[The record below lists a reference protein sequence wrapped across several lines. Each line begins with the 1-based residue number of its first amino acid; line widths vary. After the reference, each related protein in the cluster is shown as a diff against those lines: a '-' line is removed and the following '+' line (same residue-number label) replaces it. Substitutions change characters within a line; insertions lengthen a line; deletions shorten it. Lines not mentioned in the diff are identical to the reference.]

1 MTAMERGYV
10 LGSDRAEGEALSPVP
25 GCLFRSPNERGRQ
38 AMAITETRGRVRVEE
53 GPKRVRTYLGGRLV
67 ADTIRPKLV
76 WEVPYYPAY
85 YFPQE
90 DVRMELLT
98 PSGRTAHSPSRGE
111 AHHFTVEAGNR
122 TAVDAAL
129 RYPDS
134 PLEELRDFVRFDWDA
149 MDAWFEED
157 EEVYVH
163 PRDPQTRV
171 DILASSRRIRIE
183 INGVTVAESHQ
194 PRLLF
199 ETGLP
204 TRYYLPQVDIQMD
217 LLRPSTTTSRCPY
230 KGTASYWSVEAG
242 GQLAEDVVWTY
253 RTPLLE
259 SVKIAGLA
267 CFYNERVDIWLD
279 GILQERPRT
288 KFS

>member
-1 MTAMERGYV
+1 MVT
-10 LGSDRAEGEALSPVP
+10 EA
-25 GCLFRSPNERGRQ
+25 
-38 AMAITETRGRVRVEE
+38 RGRVRVED
-53 GPKRVRTYLGGRLV
+53 GPKRVRTYLGGELV

-85 YFPQE
+85 YIPEQ

-98 PSGRTAHSPSRGE
+98 PTDRRERSPSRGE
-111 AHHFTVEAGNR
+111 AHYFSVKSGSRVA
-122 TAVDAAL
+122 ADAAWT
-129 RYPDS
+129 YPES
-134 PLEELRDFVRFDWDA
+134 PLPELQGLVRFDWEA

-163 PRDPQTRV
+163 PRDPYSRV
-171 DILASSRRIRIE
+171 DILSSSRHVE
-183 INGVTVAESHQ
+183 VVVNGVKVADSHQ

-204 TRYYLPQVDIQMD
+204 TRYYLPLVDVRLD
-217 LLRPSTTTSRCPY
+217 LLHPSSTTTRCPY

-242 GQLAEDVVWTY
+242 DCVVEDLAWIY
-253 RTPLLE
+253 RTPVQE
-259 SVKIAGLA
+259 SARIAGLA
-267 CFYNERVDIWLD
+267 CFYNEKVELYVD
-279 GILQERPRT
+279 GVLQEQPRT